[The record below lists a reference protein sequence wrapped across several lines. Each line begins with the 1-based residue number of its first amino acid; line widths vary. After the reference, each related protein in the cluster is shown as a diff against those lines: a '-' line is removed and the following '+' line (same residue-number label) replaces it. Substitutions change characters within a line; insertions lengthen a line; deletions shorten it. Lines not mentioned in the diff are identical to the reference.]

1 MRSYLCVHICL
12 QELDLKC
19 VGPIVEVYIDGCTQY
34 VAPLENNEGFF
45 VPEIA
50 KQQESKK
57 KQ

>member
-1 MRSYLCVHICL
+1 M

-19 VGPIVEVYIDGCTQY
+19 VGPIVEIYIDGCTQY

-57 KQ
+57 EQ